1 VRLPISVG
9 ERFAQALAE
18 KDAAGLKLV
27 LRPDVDFRAMT
38 PGKFWEATNVDVVV
52 DEMMLGTWFV
62 PERQITNVLSVTTDR
77 VGSLDRVGYR
87 FTVKRPD
94 GEFVIEQQAY
104 LETDGDTISW
114 LRIMCSGFLPAM

>member
-1 VRLPISVG
+1 MSLPISVG

-62 PERQITNVLSVTTDR
+62 PERQITSVLSVTTDR

-104 LETDGDTISW
+104 LKTDGDTISW

>member
-77 VGSLDRVGYR
+77 VGSLDRVGYQ
-87 FTVKRPD
+87 FKVKRPD

>member
-1 VRLPISVG
+1 MRLPISVG

-62 PERQITNVLSVTTDR
+62 PERQITNVLSVTTDC

-104 LETDGDTISW
+104 LDTDGDTISW

>member
-1 VRLPISVG
+1 MTLPVSVG
-9 ERFAQALAE
+9 ERFARALAE

-38 PGKFWEATNVDVVV
+38 PGTFWEATNVDVVV
-52 DEMMLGTWFV
+52 DEMMLGTWFA

-77 VGSLDRVGYR
+77 VGSLEHVGYR

-94 GEFVIEQQAY
+94 GDFVIEQQAY

-114 LRIMCSGFLPAM
+114 LRIMCSGFLPTI

>member
-1 VRLPISVG
+1 MSLPISVG

-18 KDAAGLKLV
+18 QDAAGLKLV

-62 PERQITNVLSVTTDR
+62 PERQITHVLSVTTDR

>member
-62 PERQITNVLSVTTDR
+62 PERQITHVLSVTTDR

>member
-1 VRLPISVG
+1 MSLPISVG

-38 PGKFWEATNVDVVV
+38 PGKFWEATNAGVVV

-62 PERQITNVLSVTTDR
+62 PERQITSVLSVTTDR

-104 LETDGDTISW
+104 LKTDGDTISW

>member
-1 VRLPISVG
+1 
-9 ERFAQALAE
+9 
-18 KDAAGLKLV
+18 
-27 LRPDVDFRAMT
+27 MT

-62 PERQITNVLSVTTDR
+62 PERQITNVLSVTTDC